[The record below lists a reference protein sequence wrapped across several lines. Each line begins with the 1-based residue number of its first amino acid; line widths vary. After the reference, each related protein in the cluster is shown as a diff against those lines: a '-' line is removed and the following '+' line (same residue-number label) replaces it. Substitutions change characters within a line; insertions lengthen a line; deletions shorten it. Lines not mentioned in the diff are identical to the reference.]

1 MKNIKQKE
9 LNKEEKGLNI
19 FIQKTSD
26 IKSIKS
32 VEDLTRADEAR
43 IKIKNKLAQLEEERK
58 EITKPINDSLKV
70 VNDRY
75 KTLTVPL
82 KELKEKIENMI
93 LEYRRVEEE
102 KRLAEEERLIEISG
116 NPLVSVTNSV
126 PEVIETRDSKTT
138 FVKKWVYETV
148 DIKKVPRQYLMID
161 DSAVKEAI
169 SSGKREIK
177 GLHIFQ
183 KDSFRDYKNK

>member
-9 LNKEEKGLNI
+9 LNKKEKKVEL
-19 FIQKTSD
+19 FIEKVSE
-26 IKSIKS
+26 INKIKS

-43 IKIKNKLAQLEEERK
+43 IKIKDKLAQLEEERK
-58 EITKPINDSLKV
+58 QITAPINASLKV

>member
-9 LNKEEKGLNI
+9 LNKKEKKVEL
-19 FIQKTSD
+19 FIEKVSE
-26 IKSIKS
+26 INKIKS

-82 KELKEKIENMI
+82 KELKEKIEKMI

-138 FVKKWVYETV
+138 FVKKWTYEIV

-177 GLHIFQ
+177 GLNIFQ